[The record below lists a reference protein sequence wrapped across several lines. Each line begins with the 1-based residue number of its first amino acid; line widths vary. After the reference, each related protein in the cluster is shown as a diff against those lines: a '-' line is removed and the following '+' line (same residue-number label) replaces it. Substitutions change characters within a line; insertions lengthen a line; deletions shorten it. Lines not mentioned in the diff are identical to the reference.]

1 MPKTSI
7 GQNTGTF
14 NADIISCL
22 NLFINGQS
30 LSQIL
35 SNLNIGDQF
44 EQQEIDELKL
54 LVQYL
59 NTSGLSSEW
68 IVDNNNKN
76 QDLKTLITQ
85 LQTKLQNID
94 TTSLFQTSI
103 LNNDNRNSVLKSALD
118 SLSSSVGTLDGKTR
132 YVSSVQGNNTAPKVA
147 SDFQVSINDR
157 DKRSIYL
164 TTGAN
169 FISSIND
176 STNMATPGNYS
187 DNKITLESVNGMI
200 TSTAHLNQLR
210 GTTVEITGPLGM
222 GTQSDTTIK
231 LGQGGALIEIGS
243 IDTPQLFPET
253 NTRIKIGKK
262 SATRNTETTLA
273 GNILIANA
281 RFTEL
286 AVSNVLTWQNF
297 LALISTTNMPTWI
310 ASSILSSLLP
320 NFNYSDLFAM
330 KGTVTKEGDIETIV
344 SPKVKNLTIYDSD
357 IGIDILPKVT
367 TFIAKGDSS
376 ETILTGSI
384 RKQIFNGEIL
394 LQNHNIVSTN
404 VDWITSGSGNLVNY
418 FKISNNDIE
427 CVAAAGSQNSQMR
440 FVNATGGRFRFRSGT
455 NTGIQSNCH
464 DALSIFGNQASSQVV
479 IAGNDAPSGYDTNT
493 KLLVDHQN
501 LQNGIKV
508 TNHQNALI
516 TRIDHNNVNTPS
528 LTLQSSWNGS
538 TAKTLY
544 LNANDELYYN
554 GAKVNLGGG
563 ASGGITYYVGL
574 VNSISPAASPPL
586 EQTMS
591 TTYTARPQQTI
602 TQAIS
607 ANTAYYIAD
616 YATEVFNKIANP
628 ILSGVQQLNQYAR
641 WNSQNQTGNLYGR
654 LWFQATSPINN
665 ILWNKTFS
673 NPILTSYST
682 VINGTPILIPN
693 GIYNLVFPRIVFPGI
708 DIEPDIGQTAQLSC
722 RIEARPVSTG
732 TFATLYNYG
741 GATINFS
748 SNTLNQTITFSASTF
763 THNQTSNTP
772 VFHNAIRL
780 VLTCSNGQIRQS
792 MSGAATNAGAYRI
805 ESTGAETASI
815 RILLKD
821 TSSTPVIIPYSL
833 TPILTEIDLP
843 IDTPYDISAFN
854 YSTLSSDV
862 YFIQP
867 SGGFAGH
874 TIQLYFN
881 EGTITHFHSTV
892 AQTGAVSDILAGTNI
907 NVTNNGGAYTISN
920 AAQVTNVTSS
930 GNIGVSINNT
940 TATITNSA
948 PTQSVVAGPGI
959 NIVTNNFVSTINNGA
974 PVQNVAA
981 GSGINVSIASG
992 TATISTIGGGAV
1004 GAASDGTNALISGST
1019 SAERKIEGY
1028 GDYWA
1033 SFATGTHMFMDT
1045 YVSSNGSI
1053 VGYATRANTTYQSGP
1068 LISSNYGTQFFEVP
1082 ATNGRVHREWASICG
1097 TLIANKIWVVSNR
1110 VLSGGVSIGF
1120 NQIWS
1125 STDLF
1130 TTMTQ
1135 EPAPAD
1141 FANNNRVIEMMRVS
1155 GDGKY
1160 MLITHI
1166 SDPNSNYASIYKSSN
1181 YGASWIKQDLAG
1193 TLGWTRGCAMSV
1205 DGKYQFVCVDGT
1217 SGNARADTGCGGIYR
1232 SIDFGDSWTR
1242 TLLPVNSAQI
1252 RRIACN
1258 GTGQIVLIADCADTR
1273 ISYDYGA
1280 TWVNT
1285 STLMGGN
1292 TRCVALNL
1300 SGSIIY
1306 YGFSDGTLYL
1316 SQNYGRTWALSNNT
1330 PISWASVSISSMAI
1344 NNDGTVIFAG
1354 NINETRRISFRENQT
1369 NVRAFSIGS
1378 SSNGLIATYN
1388 PGGEIVLELA
1398 APMYQL
1404 WYNSTVNFTGSSS
1417 VSFSIPTISL
1427 ETHNLRYEIE
1437 FNWDRKPEGFNACF
1451 INMGFNNLFPETNS
1465 GISGGQLDTANTIWM
1480 INFENSAA
1488 GDGVAGTNQ
1497 FYYQRFFIGYS
1508 ASQGGGDQFRY
1519 RTTLNGELDMTRRGL
1534 AQTANLGTF
1543 NYDWQM
1549 DSRLLTNRFVSN
1561 SHVNRYTNNGR
1572 SRFYANGANDLNN
1585 GLNQIVGTAVWEWTE
1600 NNLWFNAGSTGN
1612 TALQNGISTINLR
1625 LTNAALTA
1633 VTRDS
1638 NVNLRLWRVR
1648 KT

>member
-1 MPKTSI
+1 MSGRPNNAGI
-7 GQNTGTF
+7 YNFDNLNAQNLYIKGKKFENYLAELTG
-14 NADIISCL
+14 ADI
-22 NLFINGQS
+22 
-30 LSQIL
+30 
-35 SNLNIGDQF
+35 F
-44 EQQEIDELKL
+44 EQAEIDELKA

-76 QDLKTLITQ
+76 ADLKTLITA
-85 LQTKLQNID
+85 LENKLANIN
-94 TTSLFQTSI
+94 TTALTQSSVLT
-103 LNNDNRNSVLKSALD
+103 NDNRNSVLKTRIDTTDASFN
-118 SLSSSVGTLDGKTR
+118 TLDGKTR
-132 YVSSVQGNNTAPKVA
+132 YVSSVIGNNTAPKVA
-147 SDFQVSINDR
+147 SDFQVNIGDR

-176 STNMATPGNYS
+176 STNQGTPGNYS
-187 DNKITLESVNGMI
+187 DNNITLESANGLI
-200 TSTAHLNQLR
+200 TSTANMNR
-210 GTTVEITGPLGM
+210 VKGTTIEMTGPLGM
-222 GTQSDTTIK
+222 GVQSNTTIK
-231 LGQGGALIEIGS
+231 IGQGGSQIKIGS
-243 IDTPQLFPET
+243 EDTPQLFPES
-253 NTRIKIGKK
+253 NTIVTIGKR
-262 SATRNTETTLA
+262 SNTRNTETHLRGNMFLA
-273 GNILIANA
+273 ES
-281 RFTEL
+281 RFEDLTKSQ
-286 AVSNVLTWQNF
+286 AFTWQNF
-297 LALISTTNMPTWI
+297 LALISTPNMPAWV
-310 ASSILSSLLP
+310 ASAILTSLVP
-320 NFNYSDLFAM
+320 DYVYSDLWAM
-330 KGTVTKEGDIETIV
+330 KGNVTKDGDVETTTRA
-344 SPKVKNLTIYDSD
+344 KLKGLTIYDPTID
-357 IGIDILPKVT
+357 IDILPKIQ
-367 TFIAKGDSS
+367 TFLAKGDIS
-376 ETILTGSI
+376 ETTLLGSI
-384 RKQIFNGEIL
+384 RAQTFNGEIL
-394 LQNHNIVSTN
+394 LRNNNIVATN
-404 VDWITSGSGNLVNY
+404 INWPLTDSMDKVNAL
-418 FKISNNDIE
+418 KISNNDIE
-427 CVAAAGSQNSQMR
+427 LIAGAGAVNSQLR
-440 FVNATGGRFRFRSGT
+440 ISNTTGGRIRFRAGT
-455 NTGIQSNCH
+455 NTGLQANAH
-464 DALSIFGNQASSQVV
+464 DALSIFSDQASTQVV
-479 IAGNDAPSGYDTNT
+479 IAGGDAPSGYDTT
-493 KLLVDHQN
+493 SKLLVDHRN
-501 LQNGIKV
+501 LNNGIKV

-516 TRIDHNNVNTPS
+516 TRVDHNNVNTPS

-544 LNANDELYYN
+544 LNASDELYYN
-554 GAKVNLGGG
+554 GAKVNTGGG
-563 ASGGITYYVGL
+563 ASGGITYYVSL
-574 VNSISPAASPPL
+574 VNSISPPASPPL

-591 TTYTARPQQTI
+591 STYTARPQQTI
-602 TQAIS
+602 TQVVS
-607 ANTAYYIAD
+607 ANTAYYLAD
-616 YATEVFNKIANP
+616 YVSDIIPKVANP
-628 ILSGVQQLNQYAR
+628 ILSGVQQLNQYAK
-641 WNSQNQTGNLYGR
+641 WNSSSHTGNLYGR

-665 ILWNKTFS
+665 ILWNKSYTS
-673 NPILTSYST
+673 PVTTSYAT
-682 VINGTPILIPN
+682 TLNGTPIVIPN
-693 GIYNLVFPRIVFPGI
+693 GIYNLVFPKIVFPGI
-708 DIEPDIGQTAQLSC
+708 DIEPFAGQTAQLSY
-722 RIEARPVSTG
+722 RLEARPASTG
-732 TFATLYNYG
+732 TFATLANYG
-741 GATINFS
+741 GATINFG
-748 SNTLNQTITFSASTF
+748 SNTLNQTITFSAATL
-763 THNQTSNTP
+763 THNQTTNTP

-780 VLTCSNGQIRQS
+780 VLTCANGQIRQTTA
-792 MSGAATNAGAYRI
+792 GGATNAGAYRI
-805 ESTGAETASI
+805 ESTGAETASV
-815 RILLKD
+815 RIMLKD
-821 TSSTPVIIPYSL
+821 TSSTPVIIPFST

-843 IDTPYDISAFN
+843 IDTPYDIAAFN
-854 YSTLSSDV
+854 YSTLSTDV

-867 SGGFAGH
+867 SGGFGGH

-881 EGTITHFHSTV
+881 EGTITHFHSTI
-892 AQTGAVSDILAGTNI
+892 AQTGAVSDVLAGTNI
-907 NVTNNGGAYTISN
+907 NVSNNSGAYTISN

-940 TATITNSA
+940 TATISNSA

-959 NIVTNNFVSTINNGA
+959 NIVTNNFVSTINNA
-974 PVQNVAA
+974 AAVQNVQA
-981 GSGINVSIASG
+981 GSGISVSIAGG
-992 TATISTIGGGAV
+992 TATIATTGGGA
-1004 GAASDGTNALISGST
+1004 GGSASDGTNALISGST
-1019 SAERKIEGY
+1019 SAERKISGY

-1033 SFATGTHMFMDT
+1033 SFQTGTHMFMDT
-1045 YVSSNGSI
+1045 YVSANGSI
-1053 VGYATRANTTYQSGP
+1053 VAYATRANTTYQAGP
-1068 LISSNYGTQFFEVP
+1068 VISTNYGTQFLEVP

-1217 SGNARADTGCGGIYR
+1217 SGGARSDTGCGGIYR

-1242 TLLPVNSAQI
+1242 TLLPVDSAQI

-1258 GTGQIVLIADCADTR
+1258 GTGQIVIIADCANTR

-1280 TWVNT
+1280 TWANT
-1285 STLMGGN
+1285 SVLMGGN

-1316 SQNYGRTWALSNNT
+1316 SQDYGRTWALSNNT
-1330 PISWASVSISSMAI
+1330 PIAWASVSISSMAI
-1344 NNDGTVIFAG
+1344 NNDGTIIFAG
-1354 NINETRRISFRENQT
+1354 NINETRRISFRENPT
-1369 NVRAFSIGS
+1369 NIRAFSIGT

-1388 PGGEIVLELA
+1388 PGGEVVLELT

-1404 WYNSTVNFTGSSS
+1404 WYNSTQNFTGSSS

-1427 ETHNLRYEIE
+1427 ESHNLRYEIE
-1437 FNWDRKPEGFNACF
+1437 FNWDRKLEGFNACF

-1508 ASQGGGDQFRY
+1508 ANQGGGDQFRY
-1519 RTTLNGELDMTRRGL
+1519 RTTLNGELDITRRGL

-1543 NYDWQM
+1543 NYDWNM

-1585 GLNQIVGTAVWEWTE
+1585 GLNQIVGTGVWELTE
-1600 NNLWFNAGSTGN
+1600 NNLWFNGGSTGN
-1612 TALQNGISTINLR
+1612 TPLQNGISTINLR

-1638 NVNLRLWRVR
+1638 NVNLRLWRV
-1648 KT
+1648 KK